1 MNRLM
6 MALLSGVVFGLG
18 LSLSQMINPDK
29 VLGFLDISGSWDPS
43 LALVMAGALT
53 IAMPGFQWIRRQPK
67 PLLDNEFH
75 ITSKTQLDKPLL
87 IGAALFGIGWGMTG
101 YCPGPAF
108 ASLALGNQEALY
120 MVLSIYA
127 GFSAAGFFSRKH

>member
-6 MALLSGVVFGLG
+6 LALLSGVVFGLG
-18 LSLSQMINPDK
+18 LSMSQMINPDK

-43 LALVMAGALT
+43 LALVMVGALT

-75 ITSKTQLDKPLL
+75 ITAKTQLDKPLL

-127 GFSAAGFFSRKH
+127 GFSAASFFSRKH

>member
-1 MNRLM
+1 M

-75 ITSKTQLDKPLL
+75 ITAKTQLDKPLL

>member
-6 MALLSGVVFGLG
+6 LALLSGVVFGLG

-43 LALVMAGALT
+43 LALVIVGALT

-75 ITSKTQLDKPLL
+75 ITAKTQLDKPLL

-127 GFSAAGFFSRKH
+127 GFSAASFFSRKH

>member
-6 MALLSGVVFGLG
+6 LALLSGIIFGLG

-29 VLGFLDISGSWDPS
+29 VLGFLDISGNWDPS
-43 LALVMAGALT
+43 LALVMAGALA
-53 IAMPGFQWIRRQPK
+53 IAIPGFQWIRRQPK
-67 PLLDNEFH
+67 PLLDDEFH
-75 ITSKTQLDKPLL
+75 ITAKTQLDNPLL
-87 IGAALFGIGWGMTG
+87 LGAAIFGIGWGMTG

-127 GFSAAGFFSRKH
+127 GFSAAGFFSRKQ

>member
-1 MNRLM
+1 MNILM
-6 MALLSGVVFGLG
+6 LALLSGVVFGLG

-29 VLGFLDISGSWDPS
+29 VLGFLDISGNWDPS
-43 LALVMAGALT
+43 LALVMAGALA

-67 PLLDNEFH
+67 PLLDDEFH
-75 ITSKTQLDKPLL
+75 ITAKTQLDKPLL
-87 IGAALFGIGWGMTG
+87 LGAAIFGIGWGMTG

-127 GFSAAGFFSRKH
+127 GFSAAGFFSRKQ

>member
-6 MALLSGVVFGLG
+6 LALLSGVVFGLG

-43 LALVMAGALT
+43 LALVMVGALT

-75 ITSKTQLDKPLL
+75 LTAKTQLDKPLL

-127 GFSAAGFFSRKH
+127 GFSAASFFGRKH

>member
-1 MNRLM
+1 ML
-6 MALLSGVVFGLG
+6 ALLSGVVFGLG
-18 LSLSQMINPDK
+18 LSMSQMINPDK

-43 LALVMAGALT
+43 LALVMVGALT

-75 ITSKTQLDKPLL
+75 ITAKTQLDKPLL

-127 GFSAAGFFSRKH
+127 GFSAASFFSRKH

>member
-6 MALLSGVVFGLG
+6 LALLSGVVFGLG

-43 LALVMAGALT
+43 LALVMVGALT

-75 ITSKTQLDKPLL
+75 ITAKTQLDKPLL

-127 GFSAAGFFSRKH
+127 GFSAASFFSRKH

>member
-75 ITSKTQLDKPLL
+75 ITAKTQLDKPLL

>member
-1 MNRLM
+1 ML
-6 MALLSGVVFGLG
+6 ALLSGVVFGLG

-43 LALVMAGALT
+43 LALVMVGALT

-75 ITSKTQLDKPLL
+75 LTAKTQLDKPLL

-127 GFSAAGFFSRKH
+127 GFSAASFFSRKH

>member
-6 MALLSGVVFGLG
+6 LALLSGVVFGMG

-43 LALVMAGALT
+43 LALVMVGALT
-53 IAMPGFQWIRRQPK
+53 IATPGFQWIRRQPK

-75 ITSKTQLDKPLL
+75 LTAKTQLDKPLL

-108 ASLALGNQEALY
+108 AGLALGNQEVLY

>member
-1 MNRLM
+1 ML
-6 MALLSGVVFGLG
+6 ALLSGVVFGLG

-43 LALVMAGALT
+43 LALVMVGALT

-75 ITSKTQLDKPLL
+75 ITAKTQLDKPLL

-127 GFSAAGFFSRKH
+127 GFSAASFFSRKH

>member
-1 MNRLM
+1 ML
-6 MALLSGVVFGLG
+6 ALLSGVVFGLG

-75 ITSKTQLDKPLL
+75 ITAKTQLDKPLL